1 MKFAVADDAL
11 LPLGNLHGMD
21 AHRKGLTFHIGL
33 AAVNT
38 REQMRREH
46 SSRQEFFD
54 STHKVTSSPAREWA
68 RIMEPNLCG
77 GSHKTTQSHEQELD
91 DASDGHGDVRS
102 PVTTTRRVLS
112 LSELMQLQEV
122 VAAGLSEDEAV
133 AGSVS
138 VDGLCLRSI
147 KAQRVL

>member
-11 LPLGNLHGMD
+11 LPLGYLHGMH
-21 AHRKGLTFHIGL
+21 AHRKGLTFLIGL

-46 SSRQEFFD
+46 SSQQEFHD

-68 RIMEPNLCG
+68 RIMEPDLCG
-77 GSHKTTQSHEQELD
+77 SSLKTTQSHEQEFD
-91 DASDGHGDVRS
+91 DASNGHGDIRS
-102 PVTTTRRVLS
+102 PVTTMRRVLS
-112 LSELMQLQEV
+112 LSELMALQEV

-133 AGSVS
+133 AGLLSI
-138 VDGLCLRSI
+138 DGLCLRSL